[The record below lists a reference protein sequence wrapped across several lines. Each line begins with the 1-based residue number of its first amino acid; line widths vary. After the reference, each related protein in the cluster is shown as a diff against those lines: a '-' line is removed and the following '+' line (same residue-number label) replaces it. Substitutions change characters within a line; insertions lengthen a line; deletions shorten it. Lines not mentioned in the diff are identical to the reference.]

1 MKKILNIIP
10 DNPYLVLV
18 ALNPTEEAISNG
30 AVFSR
35 DNGFWNLLV
44 SANIIKKSIYSVQL
58 KDRAKAVFLEQK
70 HSEFNIGF
78 ADLLPLES
86 EKDSK
91 KIKVKKGDAQSLF
104 DSTPQLKKA
113 KRIALLGQKVVD
125 SFARDFNLKKWK
137 DLEVINEGKRQF
149 GIIGKIIIENN
160 TIEIFAMPFPINNN
174 IENKHQ
180 FYSKLI
186 KN

>member
-1 MKKILNIIP
+1 
-10 DNPYLVLV
+10 
-18 ALNPTEEAISNG
+18 
-30 AVFSR
+30 
-35 DNGFWNLLV
+35 
-44 SANIIKKSIYSVQL
+44 
-58 KDRAKAVFLEQK
+58 
-70 HSEFNIGF
+70 
-78 ADLLPLES
+78 
-86 EKDSK
+86 
-91 KIKVKKGDAQSLF
+91 
-104 DSTPQLKKA
+104 
-113 KRIALLGQKVVD
+113 VD

-160 TIEIFAMPFPINNN
+160 TKEIFAMPFPINNN